1 MRKVFS
7 DPKKFYIPIAS
18 IVLGLVVGFI
28 IVLISGKEP
37 SVVLYTISRPFRE
50 INQMGNVLMAMTP
63 LIFTSLAVAFAF
75 RTGLF
80 NIGVEGQFIMGRFA
94 GFILAFTLAPLG
106 LPSYVLISICIQ
118 GSMLAGA
125 FWGAIPGYLKAKFG
139 VHEVIVTIMMN
150 WIALILTRIA
160 VNTQLRESGGQP
172 KTELIPES
180 ARLSNEALSNFFDT
194 DFHIGIFIAIV
205 ISVIIY
211 ILLFKTTIGFELR
224 AVGFSPKAAEYAG
237 MNVKKNMVLSM
248 AISGALGGM
257 AGAIQVMG
265 MPPFRLAADTL
276 MPGYGFDGI
285 AVSLIGNNH
294 PFGIIFGAFM
304 MGVLSISRNL
314 LQAGPQYPKDLISII
329 IAIFIYFIAAK
340 GFISWIIKKFKKS
353 FIVKKIIMLTVFLT
367 LLLGI
372 TIHFIFL
379 IVAIGFIATLV
390 LWELLEKLIKRL
402 KEKQQIK
409 KTSEEG

>member
-18 IVLGLVVGFI
+18 IVLGLIVGFI

-50 INQMGNVLMAMTP
+50 INQMGNVLMALTP
-63 LIFTSLAVAFAF
+63 LIFTGLAVAFAF

-94 GFILAFTLAPLG
+94 GFLIAFFLAPLG
-106 LPSYVLISICIQ
+106 LPPFLLISISLL
-118 GSMLAGA
+118 GAMLAGG

-150 WIALILTRIA
+150 WIALTLTRIA

-172 KTELIPES
+172 KTELIPEV
-180 ARLSNEALSNFFDT
+180 ARLSNKALSDFFNT
-194 DFHIGIFIAIV
+194 DFHVGIFIALV
-205 ISVIIY
+205 VSVIIY

-248 AISGALGGM
+248 AISGALGGI

-265 MPPFRLAADTL
+265 MPPFRLSAEAIL
-276 MPGYGFDGI
+276 PGYGFDGI

-294 PFGIIFGAFM
+294 PFGIILGAFM
-304 MGVLSISRNL
+304 MGILAISRNL
-314 LQAGPQYPKDLISII
+314 LQAGPKYPKDLISII

-340 GFISWIIKKFKKS
+340 GFISWIIEEFKRS
-353 FIVKKIIMLTVFLT
+353 FIIKQIMMLSVFVT

-372 TIHFIFL
+372 IIHYIFL
-379 IVAIGFIATLV
+379 IAAAVLIGSLV
-390 LWELLEKLIKRL
+390 IWAWIDKLIKRI
-402 KEKQQIK
+402 KEKQQLV
-409 KTSEEG
+409 TSEEE